1 MLFADDN
8 LHTAALRSVDVRLF
22 EAAAML
28 GCDGSRMFRQVGPTG
43 LAVITSSFNSW
54 VKDDKA
60 VFDAYPSGPD
70 ASRLPLR
77 APLLLSPERSQLNL
91 YLYHPLLHPANVPR

>member
-28 GCDGSRMFRQVGPTG
+28 GCDGPRMFRQVGPTG
-43 LAVITSSFNSW
+43 LAVITSNFNSW

-70 ASRLPLR
+70 ARR
-77 APLLLSPERSQLNL
+77 
-91 YLYHPLLHPANVPR
+91 